1 MKEEKNIT
9 EEILNQF
16 SMDILNVEK
25 TVSSLASTYG
35 VDELTIL
42 GMIGMLKQKGISIY
56 KEKHHN
62 DIIVTS
68 FGEGKI
74 GSYLPYII
82 INDDKETN
90 RQLFTLYNNKR
101 WQRN

>member
-42 GMIGMLKQKGISIY
+42 GMIGC
-56 KEKHHN
+56 
-62 DIIVTS
+62 
-68 FGEGKI
+68 
-74 GSYLPYII
+74 
-82 INDDKETN
+82 
-90 RQLFTLYNNKR
+90 
-101 WQRN
+101 